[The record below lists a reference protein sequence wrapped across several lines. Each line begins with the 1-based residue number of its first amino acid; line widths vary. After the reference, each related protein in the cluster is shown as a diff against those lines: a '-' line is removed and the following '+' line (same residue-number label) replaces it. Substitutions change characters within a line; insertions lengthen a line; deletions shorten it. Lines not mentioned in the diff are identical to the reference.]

1 MIYSVNVK
9 IDISWE
15 MKQNIVKKSSQHED
29 QYLLLSFYLLSADS
43 F

>member
-15 MKQNIVKKSSQHED
+15 NENKKLKKSSQHKD
-29 QYLLLSFYLLSADS
+29 QYLSLSFYLLGADS